1 MTDRTELRRLL
12 DEATPGPWE
21 AKTSEATMNDRSGW
35 RIGHPRRPQAFFA
48 VMRAADAQLIAA
60 AVSALPLLDKLGIAE
75 AHRDSLAA
83 FLVEAQ
89 REKLAIVEAVRKLHR
104 EVEIEVLGPD
114 CADETCDHE
123 ECPPVA
129 FKACAHCYELG
140 EAAHWDAFED
150 RGLEAVAWPCPT
162 IRALDAGGVS

>member
-1 MTDRTELRRLL
+1 MTDRDRAWDAEHHRAALQIITEADRGLRVAEHELKGGRLMDARETVRL
-12 DEATPGPWE
+12 VRGLLPPLE
-21 AKTSEATMNDRSGW
+21 MV
-35 RIGHPRRPQAFFA
+35 IQRRP
-48 VMRAADAQLIAA
+48 VRAEET
-60 AVSALPLLDKLGIAE
+60 AE

-83 FLVEAQ
+83 FLVEVQ

-123 ECPPVA
+123 ECPTVA
-129 FKACAHCYELG
+129 FKACAHCYEIG